1 MVSMAV
7 SGFSSEEQWR
17 EMVTKKWPQKYLQSS
32 EKYLLAPGVVQ
43 PGQRAAPRP
52 PRHLLLPDEQGRELH
67 QRAGGGRAAARRQV
81 LIRTCAKYRWH
92 LSLLI

>member
-17 EMVTKKWPQKYLQSS
+17 EMVTKIWAKNIYSPPKIF
-32 EKYLLAPGVVQ
+32 ARPGVVQ

-81 LIRTCAKYRWH
+81 LIRTFAKYRWY
-92 LSLLI
+92 L

>member
-1 MVSMAV
+1 MA
-7 SGFSSEEQWR
+7 GNGNQN
-17 EMVTKKWPQKYLQSS
+17 MAQKIFAAIL
-32 EKYLLAPGVVQ
+32 KIFARPGVVQ

-81 LIRTCAKYRWH
+81 LIRTFTK
-92 LSLLI
+92 